1 MDTTFNTQET
11 AQATVNSNMASAL
24 TVADTSSAQRVQQ
37 LGLVHQARLA
47 QLTRTSASVTA
58 QYGADSTQA
67 VAAAAAVTS
76 SKLLVARITQINLR
90 VTLAAPTVASGGWAL
105 YGHIY
110 TSAGAAAAAY
120 TVFLVDEQNAYQSA
134 VGFSYT
140 GNDGSFALNYQPA
153 GGAAALPQLYLQV
166 ANAQAQPV
174 YLSIVAFAPTVGKAT
189 YLDVTLP
196 AGEPVL
202 GDPPSEIR
210 ATALPD
216 IKVTPTLKRPG

>member
-1 MDTTFNTQET
+1 MNTTFNPQET
-11 AQATVNSNMASAL
+11 AQTTVNSNMTSAL

-47 QLTRTSASVTA
+47 QLTRTSASVAA
-58 QYGADSTQA
+58 QYGADSAQA
-67 VAAAAAVTS
+67 TAAAAAVAS
-76 SKLLVARITQINLR
+76 SQLLLARITQINLR
-90 VTLAAPTVASGGWAL
+90 VTLASPTVAAGGWAL

-110 TSAGAAAAAY
+110 SSDGTAAVAY

-140 GNDGSFALNYQPA
+140 ATDGSYALNYQPA
-153 GGAAALPQLYLQV
+153 KGAAALPQIYLQV
-166 ANAQAQPV
+166 ANASAQPV
-174 YLSIVAFAPTVGKAT
+174 YLSTVAFAPTVGQAT
-189 YLDVTLP
+189 YQDVTLP

-202 GDPPSEIR
+202 GDPPAEIR

-216 IKVTPTLKRPG
+216 IKAAPTRKR

>member
-1 MDTTFNTQET
+1 MDTVFSTQET
-11 AQATVNSNMASAL
+11 AQATVNTNVSSAL
-24 TVADTSSAQRVQQ
+24 AVADGGTAQRVQQ

-67 VAAAAAVTS
+67 TAAASAVTS
-76 SKLLVARITQINLR
+76 SKLFVARITQIKQQ
-90 VTLAAPTVASGGWAL
+90 VSLAAPTVAAGGWAL
-105 YGHIY
+105 YGHVY
-110 TSAGAAAAAY
+110 NSSLTPAAAY
-120 TVFLVDEQNAYQSA
+120 TVFLVDEQNAYQGA

-140 GNDGSFALNYQPA
+140 ASDGSYALNYAPA
-153 GGAAALPQLYLQV
+153 SDAQELPQLYLQV

-174 YLSIVAFAPTVGKAT
+174 YLSTVAFQPTTGQAT

-202 GDPPSEIR
+202 GDPPAEIR

-216 IKVTPTLKRPG
+216 SNLAATRKRSS

>member
-1 MDTTFNTQET
+1 MDTTFSTQET
-11 AQATVNSNMASAL
+11 AQTTVNGNVASAL
-24 TVADTSSAQRVQQ
+24 TAADSGAAQRVQQ

-47 QLTRTSASVTA
+47 QLTRTSASIA
-58 QYGADSTQA
+58 AEYGADSTQA
-67 VAAAAAVTS
+67 TAAAAAVAS
-76 SKLLVARITQINLR
+76 SKLFVARITQINR
-90 VTLAAPTVASGGWAL
+90 QVALAAPPVAAGGWAL

-110 TSAGAAAAAY
+110 NSALAPAEAY
-120 TVFLVDEQNAYQSA
+120 TVFLVDEQNAYQGA

-140 GNDGSFALNYQPA
+140 ASDGSYALNYAPA
-153 GGAAALPQLYLQV
+153 AGAAALPQLYLQV

-174 YLSIVAFAPTVGKAT
+174 YLSAVAFQPATGQAT

-202 GDPPSEIR
+202 GDPPAEIR

-216 IKVTPTLKRPG
+216 IKVPPVRKRPS

>member
-24 TVADTSSAQRVQQ
+24 TVADSSSAQRVQQ

-47 QLTRTSASVTA
+47 QLTRTAASVTA
-58 QYGADSTQA
+58 QYGADSMQ
-67 VAAAAAVTS
+67 AAAATAAVTS
-76 SKLLVARITQINLR
+76 SRLLVARISQINLR
-90 VTLAAPTVASGGWAL
+90 VTLAAPTVAAGGWAL

-110 TSAGAAAAAY
+110 TSTGAAAVAY
-120 TVFLVDEQNAYQSA
+120 TVFLVDEQNAYQGA

-140 GNDGSFALNYQPA
+140 GSDGSYALNYQPA
-153 GGAAALPQLYLQV
+153 AGAGALPQLYLQV
-166 ANAQAQPV
+166 ANASAQPV
-174 YLSIVAFAPTVGKAT
+174 YLSTVVFAPAVGQAS
-189 YLDVTLP
+189 YQDVTLP

-202 GDPPSEIR
+202 GDPPAEIR

-216 IKVTPTLKRPG
+216 VKATPTKKRQG